1 MKLNDDQRH
10 ADESDGAETR
20 RRCYAT
26 TPGLLEMKET
36 DTLDPALLLWTV
48 QRLHGRPLLLFFFS
62 FFFTASQSEDSDVH
76 VELEN

>member
-1 MKLNDDQRH
+1 MTIR
-10 ADESDGAETR
+10 DESDGAETR

-36 DTLDPALLLWTV
+36 DTLDPALLL
-48 QRLHGRPLLLFFFS
+48 LLDSTEITRTPTPALFFF